1 MILQNHLKKNSLK
14 FISVLSLVAL
24 YPFMASAACTTTDG
38 GLCSIISSISNLFS
52 TIVPV
57 LIGLGVIYFIW
68 GVIMYVIADGEEAK
82 KKGRDSIIYGIIGLT
97 AIVAMW
103 GLGHILLSTFNLDN
117 SGNNYNNVP
126 NYNSIQNLLPT
137 STTP

>member
-1 MILQNHLKKNSLK
+1 MILRNHMKKSSLK
-14 FISVLSLVAL
+14 FISVLSLFAL

-97 AIVAMW
+97 AIICMW
-103 GLGHILLSTFNLDN
+103 GLVNIVDVTFGLNDTQTSHSTSDLKD
-117 SGNNYNNVP
+117 
-126 NYNSIQNLLPT
+126 LLPQ
-137 STTP
+137 